1 MTRPRSRSRAKRAR
15 HAAGRSTRRRGTR
28 LLILA
33 AGALLLS
40 TVCVGI
46 VLAAHAA
53 QRRPLAWILGLAG
66 LELAMHAIRLLRR
79 GRRYLIGAAGERRVA
94 RRLRRLRRYG
104 WVAVHDVDRGAG
116 NIDHVLAGPGGIAT
130 IETKLTRAGRQEIAQ
145 ARAHAAW
152 AAART
157 GRPVVP
163 ILCLAARKTRPHLVA
178 GVWVVGVRHLPRF
191 VRQLRGPAADPRLL
205 KTLAV

>member
-1 MTRPRSRSRAKRAR
+1 MTPSRPQSRAKRAR
-15 HAAGRSTRRRGTR
+15 RAAGRSARRRGAH

-33 AGALLLS
+33 AGAFFLS
-40 TVCVGI
+40 TACVGI
-46 VLAAHAA
+46 VVVAHAA
-53 QRRPLAWILGLAG
+53 QRRPLAWILGFVA
-66 LELAMHAIRLLRR
+66 LELAMRAIYLVRR

-104 WVAVHDVDRGAG
+104 WVAVHDVDRAAG
-116 NIDHVLAGPGGIAT
+116 NIDHVIAGPGGIAT

-163 ILCLAARKTRPHLVA
+163 ILCLAAREARPRLVA
-178 GVWVVGVRHLPRF
+178 GVWIVGVRHLPRF
-191 VRQLRGPAADPRLL
+191 VRQLDGPAADPRLL
-205 KTLAV
+205 TALAG